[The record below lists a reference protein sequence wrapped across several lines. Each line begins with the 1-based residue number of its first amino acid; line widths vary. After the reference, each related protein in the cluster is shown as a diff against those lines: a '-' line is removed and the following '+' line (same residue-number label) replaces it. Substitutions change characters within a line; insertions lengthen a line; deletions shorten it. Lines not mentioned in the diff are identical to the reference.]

1 MPSDWHS
8 PGGYCAETSDGRSG
22 DCELGDK
29 GTFKLSRAQTLQW
42 SSLRSA
48 CVQRCQ
54 ECSRCSHVSFSV
66 DLKDCSWFNSCDR
79 PQASGSLAQKFR
91 TVHVPRNTT
100 TSSGARAAA
109 VTESAGGLV
118 ARRKSRA
125 ALKLDGA
132 PWPWVTPHAAVSV
145 ALVLFGK
152 VGTLE
157 KPSSFTAA
165 DGGDERLIRLS
176 HASLKTMLLDA
187 NPRARVETFIHS
199 WNPALGPLLNE
210 LYAPTWSSHEPQVHS
225 FRLPSASLSLRR
237 ALGAVE
243 AHGAKYDLV
252 AALRHDLLF
261 LAPLRWAELPTGQIW
276 FPAFCCPT
284 DSVGI
289 GARER
294 RESIEPAYR
303 AMRDACYDDVGSFS
317 DMCRVGYFLRMSR
330 RDKDLLPSSEY
341 NYWINDWMWVA
352 PPRTALSF
360 GGIGE
365 RLPLYAEAL
374 KHAGIPMTAT
384 HFVWSAHL
392 HHALEIAHGVRATL
406 WADVEVVLARDAVN
420 ERKCATNVSVRS
432 LLPRRPEPVWGGMQ
446 AALCPMRG
454 TIVCWWKS
462 SPRCSANTPNAEPPM
477 FVRDRPRVQAARARA
492 PR

>member
-1 MPSDWHS
+1 MSAQAWQR
-8 PGGYCAETSDGRSG
+8 GYCAETSDGMSG

-29 GTFKLSRAQTLQW
+29 GTWSLSRAQTAQW
-42 SSLRSA
+42 STLRAA
-48 CVQRCQ
+48 CVKRCE

-66 DLKDCSWFNSCDR
+66 DMQDCSWFDSCDR
-79 PQASGSLAQKFR
+79 PESRSRLALKFR
-91 TVHVPRNTT
+91 TVHVPPRKTNGESRAAVAE
-100 TSSGARAAA
+100 SSG
-109 VTESAGGLV
+109 GLA
-118 ARRKSRA
+118 ARRKARA

-132 PWPWVTPHAAVSV
+132 PWPWFTPHATVSV

-157 KPSSFTAA
+157 KPSSFTAP
-165 DGGDERLIRLS
+165 DGGDERLVRLS
-176 HASLKTMLLDA
+176 HASLKAMLLDA
-187 NPRARVETFIHS
+187 NPRARVDTFIHS
-199 WNPALGPLLNE
+199 WNPALGALLDE
-210 LYAPTWSSHEPQVHS
+210 LYAPAWSSHEPQVHS
-225 FRLPSASLSLRR
+225 ARIPSASLSLRR

-243 AHGAKYDLV
+243 ARGATYDLV

-261 LAPLRWAELPTGQIW
+261 LAPLRWAELPAGQIW

-284 DSVGI
+284 DTAGL

-294 RESIEPAYR
+294 RESVEPAYQ
-303 AMRDACYDDVGSFS
+303 ALRDACYDDVGSFS
-317 DMCRVGYFLRMSR
+317 DMCRVGYFLRMTR
-330 RDKDLLPSSEY
+330 NDKNLLPSSEY
-341 NYWINDWMWVA
+341 NYWVNDWMWVA
-352 PPRTALSF
+352 PTRTALSF

-374 KHAGIPMTAT
+374 KQAGIPMLNT

-406 WADVEVVLARDAVN
+406 WADVELVLARDAIK

-446 AALCPMRG
+446 SALCPMHG
-454 TIVCWWKS
+454 TIVCKWAS
-462 SPRCSANTPNAEPPM
+462 SPRCSANTPNAHPPM
-477 FVRDRPRVQAARARA
+477 YVRDA
-492 PR
+492 PPK